1 MSENNVSVPEVV
13 QSNDSSSS
21 PPLEAPNPAFAAPL
35 GGHDIAPSSTRTS
48 FTRVDHDEEQNS
60 RIQPSTSHDPV
71 TPQPPLPTQ
80 PESSNSPSG
89 QQVDEASASR
99 ALLSTS
105 TLEQPSLKLETDT
118 PAMPELAVDEAAVP
132 QMPQTYLT
140 FLLISGKRRTMSF
153 EPETAIGRVKE
164 LVWNSWPA
172 DWQDDRPPAPSY
184 LRVLYLGRLLQD
196 DETLTKLKLPTYTP
210 LPSSTPATPS
220 STGPTPTIMHLSIR
234 PYAPPNEGDG
244 LKKKKRRGGDDN
256 SANNEPLDEEGGAG
270 CCRCIIC

>member
-48 FTRVDHDEEQNS
+48 FTRVDHDEEQNL

-172 DWQDDRPPAPSY
+172 GTLLRSCHRCMQFADHPP
-184 LRVLYLGRLLQD
+184 
-196 DETLTKLKLPTYTP
+196 LPLSFTP
-210 LPSSTPATPS
+210 LHCNLTPLRDDLRLARRSPSCTF
-220 STGPTPTIMHLSIR
+220 I
-234 PYAPPNEGDG
+234 
-244 LKKKKRRGGDDN
+244 
-256 SANNEPLDEEGGAG
+256 SAGSVSWQTLAG
-270 CCRCIIC
+270 